1 MRSAALRHLKDCGM
15 LVGLCV
21 VLIALWPPW
30 IITSR
35 TLFLPHNGFHS
46 TVNENVQHRFEEK
59 FTSIESFITE
69 PDSRAQSI

>member
-1 MRSAALRHLKDCGM
+1 MAPSLNARSLGGM

-46 TVNENVQHRFEEK
+46 AVNENVQHRFEEK
-59 FTSIESFITE
+59 FYLN
-69 PDSRAQSI
+69 